1 MEFNCASHRMAV
13 IAILTSPLIL
23 GGCLTNDPINAPAA
37 TVVAPVVGNS
47 APNISGAPPQSIK
60 VSVNYNFT
68 PVASDPDAD
77 VLTFSVT
84 NKPSWANF
92 DAASGRLFGV
102 PTLGTEGSYDN
113 IVISTSD
120 GQLTSSLPAFGITV
134 EPATVSNLPPQIN
147 GSAPASV
154 VAGQDYSFT
163 PTASDP
169 DGDPLTFSIL
179 NQPAWAAFN
188 PASGQLSGTPQ
199 DGDVGNYTGIT
210 VSVSDS
216 DLTDSLQ
223 PFSVSVEQVSL
234 GSVTLNWTPPTQNT
248 DGSTLDDLAGY
259 RIYYG
264 VSENEYPNS
273 VTLDN
278 PGLSTFVVEN
288 LVPGTYFFV
297 STAMNAQGVESEY
310 SNVAEKL
317 VN

>member
-1 MEFNCASHRMAV
+1 MEFNCASRRLAV
-13 IAILTSPLIL
+13 IAMLTSPLVL
-23 GGCLTNDPINAPAA
+23 GGCLTNDPIEAPAVA
-37 TVVAPVVGNS
+37 VAAPVVGNS
-47 APNISGAPPQSIK
+47 APNISGAPPRSIK
-60 VSVNYNFT
+60 ENVNYSFT
-68 PVASDPDAD
+68 PTASDPDAD

-92 DAASGRLFGV
+92 DTASGRLFGV
-102 PTLGTEGSYDN
+102 PTLGSEGSYDG
-113 IVISTSD
+113 IVISASD

-147 GSAPASV
+147 GNAPTSV

-169 DGDPLTFSIL
+169 DGDSLTFNIL

-199 DGDVGNYTGIT
+199 DGDVGTYTDIT
-210 VSVSDS
+210 ISVSDG
-216 DLTDSLQ
+216 DLAASLQ

-248 DGSTLDDLAGY
+248 DGSALDDLAGY

-264 VSENEYPNS
+264 TSDSEYPNLI
-273 VTLDN
+273 TLDN
-278 PGLSTFVVEN
+278 PGLATYVVEN

-297 STAMNAQGVESEY
+297 STAMNAQGVESDY